1 MIDEPTKLLTGG
13 SLAGTD
19 ATPDELSESFVGTA
33 ASGLGSFLS
42 KGLGAIK
49 TSGKSGLDKYNDFVK
64 QMGNYQGKSKKQMG
78 LLYQKNKNLND
89 AITTYKKTEFGINV
103 SSALKTED

>member
-19 ATPDELSESFVGTA
+19 ATPDELSELFVGTV
-33 ASGLGSFLS
+33 ASGLGSFLL

-89 AITTYKKTEFGINV
+89 AITTYDKFQKGFHGV
-103 SSALKTED
+103 STLQ

>member
-1 MIDEPTKLLTGG
+1 M
-13 SLAGTD
+13 AGTD
-19 ATPDELSESFVGTA
+19 ATPDELSESFVGTV

-89 AITTYKKTEFGINV
+89 AITTYDKFQNGFHGASTLRRKE
-103 SSALKTED
+103 E